1 MDSFD
6 PRLFNENDSYRIFL
20 DGTSKPSRGKF
31 EYAFSRIGC
40 SFLTGG
46 AIGWAIG
53 SYNGIKFLQSETGG
67 KGLTSGLANLG
78 WKGKRSHMLNHI
90 IKTGTNTANTFGIVA
105 FTYSALNTIL
115 SLTTNIDDNIN
126 TLFSATSTGLIYR
139 YAATPKPKPDSTG
152 QLVKQVLSRQARLKR
167 GAVGGFIGL
176 FTGLAIVYFLNDHKI
191 FKTSQSD
198 FKRIFSLD

>member
-53 SYNGIKFLQSETGG
+53 SYNGIKFLQTEMGNKAVTN
-67 KGLTSGLANLG
+67 GLSNLS
-78 WKGKRSHMLNHI
+78 WKVKRSHMLNHI
-90 IKTGTNTANTFGIVA
+90 VKTGTNTANTFGIIA
-105 FTYSALNTIL
+105 FTYSALNTTL
-115 SLTTNIDDNIN
+115 SLTTNIDDNFN
-126 TLFSATSTGLIYR
+126 TLLSATTTGLIYR
-139 YAATPKPKPDSTG
+139 YASTPKPKTDSSG
-152 QLVKQVLSRQARLKR
+152 QLVKQVLTRQARLKR
-167 GAVGGFIGL
+167 GVIGGFIGF
-176 FTGLAIVYFLNDHKI
+176 FTGLGIIYLLNDHKI

-198 FKRIFSLD
+198 FKRMLSLE

>member
-53 SYNGIKFLQSETGG
+53 SYNGIKFLQNEMGS
-67 KGLTSGLANLG
+67 KGLASGLSNLS
-78 WKGKRSHMLNHI
+78 WKVKRSHMLNHI
-90 IKTGTNTANTFGIVA
+90 VKTGTNTANTFGIIA

-115 SLTTNIDDNIN
+115 SMTTEVDDNFN
-126 TLFSATSTGLIYR
+126 TLFSATTTGLIYR
-139 YAATPKPKPDSTG
+139 YASSPKPKPDSTG
-152 QLVKQVLSRQARLKR
+152 QLVKQVLSKQARLKR
-167 GAVGGFIGL
+167 GVTGGFIGL
-176 FTGLAIVYFLNDHKI
+176 LAGLGIVYFLNDHKI

-198 FKRIFSLD
+198 FRRMFSAD